1 MKNSTKILSILL
13 SLLMLSL
20 SGMQM
25 NAADGNHSISAKIDS
40 AYIIMGRTTPI
51 HVEVVTTPDA
61 KGMLFAPSD
70 TLVQGVE
77 VRGRSAADTTDAGNG
92 KIRITQDLII
102 QSFDSG
108 NYVIPPIRY
117 IVDNETIK
125 SDNIPLKVLPVNV
138 DTMTTVHPL
147 GPVIGVPAHF
157 WDWVPDWIADYWGWW
172 LLLII
177 LIVGATLYYHLWW
190 KKRDRKSAFKP
201 IIPQPAP
208 EPPYELAIKR
218 LNALSSEKL
227 WENGQDK
234 EFYVRLTDILRQYI
248 DSRFSINAMEMT
260 SDEILR
266 ALRSNAES
274 RLPEKYMRQV
284 LEIAD
289 YVKFAKM
296 KPFSEDNIKAYN
308 DAMQFVEDTKPKPVI
323 VPEKQQGQQRPD
335 KINNTEIKK

>member
-1 MKNSTKILSILL
+1 MKKSTKILSTSLLLLVL
-13 SLLMLSL
+13 SLLN
-20 SGMQM
+20 SGMW
-25 NAADGNHSISAKIDS
+25 AANGNHSISAKIDS

-51 HVEVVTTPDA
+51 HVEVVTTPNA
-61 KGMLFAPSD
+61 MGVLFAPSD

-77 VRGRSAADTTDAGNG
+77 VRGRSVADTTDAGNG
-92 KIRITQDLII
+92 KIRISQDLII

-147 GPVIGVPAHF
+147 GPVLGVPSHF

-177 LIVGATLYYHLWW
+177 LIVGATLYYNLWW
-190 KKRDRKSAFKP
+190 KKRDRKPTLKP
-201 IIPQPAP
+201 MRPQPVP

-218 LNALSSEKL
+218 LNALSAEQL

-234 EFYVRLTDILRQYI
+234 EFYVRLTEILRQYI

-260 SDEILR
+260 SDEILK
-266 ALRSNAES
+266 ALRSNAEA

-296 KPFSEDNIKAYN
+296 KPFSEDNIKAYK
-308 DAMQFVEDTKPKPVI
+308 DAMQFVEDTKPKPV
-323 VPEKQQGQQRPD
+323 VTSEKQQAPRQVD
-335 KINNTEIKK
+335 KINDSDNK